1 MTVSSGKENSG
12 FSRSTSFNRSWQRS
26 DRDMNRPVAVAR
38 EQFKKRLKSEE
49 QDDEKLIQVSFISL
63 E

>member
-12 FSRSTSFNRSWQRS
+12 FSRSTSFNRSWHRS

-49 QDDEKLIQVSFISL
+49 QDDEKLIQVSFLSL
-63 E
+63 K